1 MVRRPQ
7 YPALRKR
14 DAANHTG
21 NKPMIDGFK
30 RAASPRQNPD
40 IHKGRSLFRFI
51 PLINRQPARQRKKV
65 AEAAGRI

>member
-7 YPALRKR
+7 YPALIKMA
-14 DAANHTG
+14 AANHTG
-21 NKPMIDGFK
+21 NKPMIGGFK

-40 IHKGRSLFRFI
+40 IHKVMRLLRFI
-51 PLINRQPARQRKKV
+51 PLINRQPARQRKNV